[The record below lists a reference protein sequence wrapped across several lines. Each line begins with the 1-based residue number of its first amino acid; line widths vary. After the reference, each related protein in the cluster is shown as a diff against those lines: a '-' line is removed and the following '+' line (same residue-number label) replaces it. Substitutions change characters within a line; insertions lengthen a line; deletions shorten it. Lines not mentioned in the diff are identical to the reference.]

1 MQESWQFDYPMP
13 WLTTSSESL
22 LDPDLGGDAQA
33 INKGLVLH
41 HIIGRAEIQLNHVE
55 ELISLGGDQHNTSPC
70 PVDSKGI
77 VEVHAPVLPS
87 NRGKRLLCLG
97 PFHHDVC

>member
-22 LDPDLGGDAQA
+22 LDADLGGDAQA

-41 HIIGRAEIQLNHVE
+41 HIIGRAEI
-55 ELISLGGDQHNTSPC
+55 
-70 PVDSKGI
+70 
-77 VEVHAPVLPS
+77 
-87 NRGKRLLCLG
+87 
-97 PFHHDVC
+97 